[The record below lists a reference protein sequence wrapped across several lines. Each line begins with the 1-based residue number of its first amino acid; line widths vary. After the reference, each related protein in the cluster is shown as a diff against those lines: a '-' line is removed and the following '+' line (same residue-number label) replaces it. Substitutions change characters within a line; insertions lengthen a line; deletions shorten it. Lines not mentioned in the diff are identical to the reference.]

1 MFVDFE
7 IEGQFEILEVLLGL
21 DDAPAFGVA
30 VLATGEH
37 AVFHRPL
44 GGTEGVPTAQGVFR
58 KERVKLICVQRRGKR
73 QQQEQGADHFSR
85 WV

>member
-44 GGTEGVPTAQGVFR
+44 GGTEGVPAAQGVFR
-58 KERVKLICVQRRGKR
+58 KERVKLIRVQRRGKR
-73 QQQEQGADHFSR
+73 
-85 WV
+85 